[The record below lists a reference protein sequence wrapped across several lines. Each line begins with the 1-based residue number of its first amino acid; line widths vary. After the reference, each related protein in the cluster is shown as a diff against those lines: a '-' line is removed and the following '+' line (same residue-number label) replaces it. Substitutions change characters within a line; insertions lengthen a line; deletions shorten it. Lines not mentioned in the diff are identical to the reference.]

1 MVWSGEAN
9 EVLPRVK
16 WAIKE
21 HTNYELDYIKN
32 HIEEKKK
39 KLNKIIY

>member
-1 MVWSGEAN
+1 MIWAGEAN

-32 HIEEKKK
+32 HI
-39 KLNKIIY
+39 